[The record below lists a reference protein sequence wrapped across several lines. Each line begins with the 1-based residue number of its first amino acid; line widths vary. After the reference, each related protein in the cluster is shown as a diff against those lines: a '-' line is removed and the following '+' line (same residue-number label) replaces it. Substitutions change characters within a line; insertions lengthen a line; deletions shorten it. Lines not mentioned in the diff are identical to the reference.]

1 MRKFILSL
9 VMGFSVV
16 FAIAQP
22 AAPTIAPLNGE
33 TLFTIEQ
40 EYQFQATA
48 ISGSMFGW
56 SVSPTTGYEE
66 LEGSHISDVF
76 KVKFTVPGT
85 YVLSCTVYDGQST
98 SEAGTY
104 EVEVTD
110 GTGTP
115 QLTYSVDPISVCAD
129 GSYYEVHVFVS
140 GGEAE
145 QGTYQIWVNEFTA
158 YEAETGGSVLVFPVP
173 LGNSE
178 VGTYDVFFR
187 NPQHENIATTTMTV
201 TAPPS
206 APTITVSGVT
216 GGNYM
221 VGESYSFAAN
231 GSSLDEYEWIV
242 SSKNS
247 TGYEFVGSTL
257 EQTTSIKFT
266 EAGDY
271 TIKVVETSNGCS
283 SESELQIT
291 VHAGSSQQIT
301 YTAEP
306 ATLCTGDYMSY
317 GVSASDVITSE
328 LELKINQQTFTGYS
342 KGDNVYIFDLS
353 GLTTPG
359 TYNATVVDVTNN
371 NTVVATSV
379 ITVADG
385 PELPTISSQETT
397 FTVGGQYVFSAISS
411 TSDVTYMWGMMTVP
425 DSPVSPIYEF
435 VDGFNSQSTTIKF
448 NAGGTYIISCH
459 TELNGCSSSEATYN
473 VTVDGGSSSQS
484 AFETI
489 PEYVTYCINGSN
501 WDFRIKAT
509 SQISSS
515 DKFYMED
522 LDNSHSIMGTVSNN
536 AVIFNI
542 SEFAWTE
549 GSYSVK
555 ITDSQSNQIGSSNI
569 TITSEGPSVLVANW
583 NSTFVVG
590 QPLQFMNERYD
601 ESATYVWSIVD
612 TDEQDYTVRTAG
624 QMAYITFSKAG
635 TYTVKCTGYYGS
647 PECSNEDTWGTFTVV
662 EETLQDITYAA
673 EPQSFCYN
681 EDSEGDF
688 EVTASE
694 ELDGG
699 SYNLVVNGNSTY
711 STDRTDG
718 DKIYFELSGIPA
730 GTYDVEVWNGALTK
744 LLCSSTLTIV
754 GSDSDFSVQ
763 GPETGVL
770 NEAITY
776 TITNPTADMTYTW
789 AVEMYGGDYNS
800 PADEGSYFADSF
812 DGTSFTVTFLVASED
827 YRITCFN
834 TCGTGTELALN
845 IINPEMYACKDTYSN
860 TYYESLSDALDAMGD
875 DYNSITLLKDIEE
888 NRYVYASKNLT
899 LDLNGYTATIKSLS
913 ASQSLTISNGTFNG
927 MINGE
932 YTNSSSTLQIDNATV
947 NSIPSIAGRTSFFWN
962 AENVSISNNG
972 TLEVQDSA
980 YFGCDE
986 GFSLNIDATSQVVL
1000 NGSTLITASTDTT
1013 TVLNEIRKYLP
1024 DGYTATALDFSWEC
1038 GGHSIVLSPDA
1049 NVTLRPAVRAWF
1061 EETNLSVMIGD
1072 SVQVCLHV
1080 EADDP
1085 NFDIEN
1091 CAITFGYGEGE
1102 VQFIP
1107 DPENPNC
1114 TYVKALPGASGS
1126 IIGATLVYNGTTYY
1140 PSNGVMV
1147 RFEERPVELVCPA
1160 TPLAFEDGSYE
1171 LQINE
1176 WCDIAYHT
1184 FKWASD
1190 DESVATVDQ
1199 LGNVTFVKP
1208 GDVTI
1213 SCTSTYN
1220 YDDKDV
1226 TTATCPLSIEQ
1237 SVSYWATDTIFC
1249 QGQSGRVTIE
1259 SNKELNLE
1267 SFGVQDENGNAV
1279 SATVS
1284 QGSPYA
1290 YINYSE
1296 LQTGVYYITSA
1307 GKQVAS
1313 FHVIANS
1320 LPDAS
1325 FDCPTDAVEG
1335 GVWNVTA
1342 AKGYYS
1348 YYWSSDGIS
1357 FPDDTNLSQ
1366 EVTFETAGPVWVA
1379 LHVED
1384 EFGCVSNDTCRF
1396 TIAEG
1401 PQTYSVNYNG
1411 KDEINW
1417 CHGAEGGHVAFTV
1430 ASNKD
1435 IPESLTVN
1443 HDWASNV
1450 QVTVYGKEAS
1460 IEFDYPY
1467 AGRQGFQLITINDD
1481 DNDGNNDTT
1490 IVVENVNAYGYGYLQ
1505 ANIDM
1510 YDQVDTVVNFA
1521 ESQEI
1526 TLEVSCLET
1535 LDLCTSCG
1543 WGATF
1548 SWSYDEESIDGEC
1561 LEWVNPDTQECNK
1574 SKMKFT
1580 FSQAGTYTFEAQTH
1594 QNGCSSEWT
1603 SKTIYVVPFDR
1614 SLFSLSPEVDTI
1626 EIGDADGIQFTLNY
1640 DGEPYSDYT
1649 LKSDGDVTIDAN
1661 SVYDNEVVG
1670 TYEIQ
1675 AVVSGLVVATARLAV
1690 VPVVVNYTVA
1700 DVEMCQDQED
1710 VVATISADRSIY
1722 GRSVTVRDEQDN
1734 TYFPEYND
1742 NNDAAFFGVSGL
1754 NLGLGTYTFRV
1765 YDNDEYK
1772 TEFNVTVHSLPRAN
1786 IECPVDPV
1794 VGDTWTPNTAMAEGL
1809 TYHWWSENI
1818 SSLDGTTSCC
1828 PTVTFTEAGSFSATL
1843 VVKDNETGCLSEG
1856 ATCEFTVGEKA
1867 QEYFLNCPDGDLSL
1881 GESYYVMFLN
1891 AGDATGKTLT
1901 WSTSDEEIVSLAPDS
1916 DNGQCVVNF
1925 KQVGTA
1931 QIYCQVAEPTGE
1943 VLEMVACTLNIVQP
1957 KAVYFSQGTYE
1968 VENGTPTTICLT
1980 AEGLDLTNAQITYEV
1995 SNDKILSVEPSAA
2008 ATGCAVLTSGVTTTE
2023 TLSIVA
2029 TIVVGEETYEA
2040 TADVHVVEPFV
2051 CEGQK
2056 IVGGTYIDLEEN
2068 NFVDGDN
2075 YRFKMIGT
2083 SNFDGNI
2090 IVHIREYVF
2099 TEETQSVIISSQVA
2113 HEVYKG
2119 QEFSFYDLLE
2129 ISNVVEAG
2137 NRAFKLYIS
2146 PMPSECPTGYDE
2158 FGSPV
2163 CYGELCQTY
2172 YALAKEEKQEC
2183 STVAFE
2189 YSAADNNYIYS
2200 ADGLAYEAKD
2210 GDKFNVSWTATSDF
2224 SGTINL
2230 ALIDKSAG
2238 ANYWQEVSSWASIE
2252 VTAGV
2257 PFSVDEVFT
2266 IDGLVSTSPEIAL
2279 FATVNDQVD
2288 GASFCMTNFWFHKLG
2303 DIVQECTNYELDGE
2317 NSVQLQYVY
2326 NGDNIAVGDTYNYE
2340 VFGTAQFTGDL
2351 FFSLVDQS
2359 EEVGYW
2365 DMLADSKVFSVVEG
2379 ERFEIKGAFTV
2390 AKEPTSSYPGIYF
2403 TVGRIDANQSG
2414 EIKTICVLNSAIY
2427 KANGG
2432 DECYSKIYV
2441 DGDNSTVV
2449 TSIYPYQME
2458 VGDVYEYY
2466 ISGTAD
2472 FTGEAMVS
2480 FTDVSEE
2487 VDYYFPLADI
2497 VTFEVTEGESF
2508 SQRGTFT
2515 VTNLTSSEYPEYSLM
2530 IGRNN
2535 GTVGETSSFCIE
2547 NAYIER
2553 QIQSF
2558 TMSKPELNM
2567 FVGGKNFIYVL
2578 GDGQPYNGDV
2588 EWGVTDL
2595 SGSTTPCVTVDYGE
2609 IYANSEGQAKIYAKV
2624 HDQIVATAI
2633 VTVTTFSCDGG
2644 ELYTTSNNNDT
2655 PYIVYPL
2662 SGITAGD
2669 SYKVT
2674 IDGKTDYDGVL
2685 ATAVV
2690 DFSSVSEDDGPAQG
2704 SNLGE
2709 IMVKAG
2715 QEFSYNT
2722 ILTVVSTDASAPE
2735 YKMILLL
2742 GGSEELDEFKLC
2754 ATQLSVEKFTAQY
2767 TIDGIYDSYMFV
2779 GETKQLTIKNIDGT
2793 VYGGNAQ
2800 WISTDENVVAI
2811 GNDGYVYAKSEGVA
2825 EVQVIIGGDI
2835 AATTLINVERATG
2848 ISIGL
2853 DKPGYEIANVGDEQI
2868 VYINASGLQAATFTY
2883 QYDESIIEV
2892 TPIQGTNSLRV
2903 KGLKV
2908 GSTHLF
2914 VTATLDGES
2923 YEAGAVVEVGGGST
2937 SNDYTLAFAQS
2948 KYEITEGESI
2958 SACLTIG
2965 EGFKHFDPQFTFDQ
2979 TVISISDP
2987 IDGSDCGVITG
2998 LKAGQTFVEVIAEA
3012 PDGKFYSAQTEVIVN
3027 AKYIQDDYKLSF
3039 EQETYEVY
3047 EGETIE
3053 TCLIIGRAFEHGF
3066 QPTMSYDE
3074 TIITVNE
3081 PTAAQS
3087 ENCGSVTGVKEGT
3100 SLITLDVEKEG
3111 THYTAKTHIVVLK
3124 KNVEL
3129 PQMAAP
3135 VVTTEMVTLCYSKN
3149 AVSDNVTSLDEY
3161 VEKSSTDARLKW
3173 YDAAG
3178 NALTS
3183 APIVDA
3189 KTAGKRIY
3197 HVSQIA
3203 SGYNES
3209 EKVALAVNIIYVAA
3223 PELNIYEQKVCD
3235 NTQTQAFVAKSQNNE
3250 IYWYQGEGNP
3260 VAQNTNTFM
3269 PTEAGTYL
3277 VRAIDVAN
3285 GCVSDFAT
3293 VSYAVGNAV
3302 KPEIQYE
3309 DKEYALGETV
3319 ALAVQAIDEEL
3330 YSVVWKV
3337 DGSVYQ
3343 GTSVAVSFA
3352 EEGGYMIPCTI
3363 IEKSSGCSASDTSIV
3378 TVKNLVVPVTSIS
3391 VEPGAMELYTNE
3403 KGHFAVSFE
3412 PAHAT
3417 NQRYVVTVADT
3428 SVAVVSGAT
3437 VIPVGA
3443 GETTLTVSSAENG
3456 DISASVSVKVTE
3468 YVAARSISVP
3478 KIVTMAVGE
3487 STKIS
3492 ASVLPSNASK
3502 NKVYFM
3508 EKSDSSVVKVSA
3520 DGTVVAKG
3528 EGTAV
3533 VNSYTEGGLQ
3543 AVTVVYVTSN
3553 AEEITSIE
3561 VPERVAMKVG
3571 DSVSVPVK
3579 VTPTSLLIKEL
3590 EWTIEDNSVASYNDG
3605 VLKALKKG
3613 ETTLSVSY
3621 KGISETVT
3629 IVVNASSAPSVT
3641 TVPQVVMNQDGTATV
3656 DLSMYVTDEGGFG
3669 NLTVTPSSD
3678 DFTVTVED
3686 GKITIRPADPS
3697 YVGTDTVS
3705 VVVTNGEGLSAEVE
3719 VPVTVQETENKA
3731 PVVKLHEILF
3741 KEDDI
3746 IKQIDLSDIAEDD
3759 MTDWSGLKYT
3769 FSIPRNGMNNE
3780 QRITAKVMK
3789 KTQLRIVKML
3799 SFDQDS
3805 IFVSVSDGVNT
3816 TLDTIIVYVGS
3827 IPNKAPVIAEI
3838 PVQNETDES
3847 VFGTIDLTK
3856 YVTDDYTTP
3865 AAITW
3870 TTSAS
3875 ENISVAVANGVAGV
3889 TVLNE
3894 FWRGAEAI
3902 KFYAK
3907 DEEGAMDS
3915 AVVYYVRNV
3924 TIKTEPEV

>member
-1 MRKFILSL
+1 MKKFLL
-9 VMGFSVV
+9 SVV
-16 FAIAQP
+16 TILCVTFTAVGQFSINWEDDTHYPVSVCNGTDFEIVVHTVSPNEMCASFSSP
-22 AAPTIAPLNGE
+22 RYDGECEGGVESGSEYISNVNFTVIDSYTFIVTGTAVGIGSSSLWVYNDPSHMYIDITVVEAPSSSPTIFSLSGGPYSINEEYEFMAGSGDEYLWSATPDSYEIIEGE
-33 TLFTIEQ
+33 TSSI
-40 EYQFQATA
+40 
-48 ISGSMFGW
+48 
-56 SVSPTTGYEE
+56 
-66 LEGSHISDVF
+66 
-76 KVKFTVPGT
+76 VK
-85 YVLSCTVYDGQST
+85 
-98 SEAGTY
+98 
-104 EVEVTD
+104 
-110 GTGTP
+110 
-115 QLTYSVDPISVCAD
+115 
-129 GSYYEVHVFVS
+129 
-140 GGEAE
+140 
-145 QGTYQIWVNEFTA
+145 
-158 YEAETGGSVLVFPVP
+158 
-173 LGNSE
+173 
-178 VGTYDVFFR
+178 
-187 NPQHENIATTTMTV
+187 M
-201 TAPPS
+201 
-206 APTITVSGVT
+206 
-216 GGNYM
+216 
-221 VGESYSFAAN
+221 
-231 GSSLDEYEWIV
+231 
-242 SSKNS
+242 
-247 TGYEFVGSTL
+247 
-257 EQTTSIKFT
+257 KFT

-271 TIKVVETSNGCS
+271 SVTCHVYYTGYDCPVSGSTSIEVTNGA
-283 SESELQIT
+283 T
-291 VHAGSSQQIT
+291 QQDIT
-301 YTAEP
+301 YTVPEQS
-306 ATLCTGDYMSY
+306 TICRGGDMTYYVVGSEE
-317 GVSASDVITSE
+317 ITSE
-328 LELKINQQTFTGYS
+328 LTLVVGLESFTGTS
-342 KGDNVYIFDLS
+342 KTLEYGTPDNQTQTVYVYEFDLS
-353 GLTTPG
+353 GMTPTSG
-359 TYNATVVDVTNN
+359 TFSAEVMENGEKVASGTITLADTPEEPTITSTAQTFVTGEVYTFTAESQSVVDEYLWVMTQSVGANPHDGYEFIGDSTSSSVQVKFNKVGPFILLCQEYNNGCGPVFGEISVEVEGGSASQYTFESIPNATYCFYDT
-371 NTVVATSV
+371 
-379 ITVADG
+379 
-385 PELPTISSQETT
+385 EK
-397 FTVGGQYVFSAISS
+397 
-411 TSDVTYMWGMMTVP
+411 TY
-425 DSPVSPIYEF
+425 
-435 VDGFNSQSTTIKF
+435 
-448 NAGGTYIISCH
+448 
-459 TELNGCSSSEATYN
+459 
-473 VTVDGGSSSQS
+473 
-484 AFETI
+484 
-489 PEYVTYCINGSN
+489 
-501 WDFRIKAT
+501 RIKAT
-509 SQISSS
+509 SDITGATFIMTDEMTETSIQGVVSGNEVV
-515 DKFYMED
+515 FD
-522 LDNSHSIMGTVSNN
+522 LSAFTFDG
-536 AVIFNI
+536 
-542 SEFAWTE
+542 
-549 GSYSVK
+549 GSQTT
-555 ITDSQSNQIGSSNI
+555 ITDGEGNTIGTPYI
-569 TITSEGPSVLVANW
+569 TMTTSGPSVLVANW
-583 NSTFVVG
+583 NSGDMVVG
-590 QPLQFMNERYD
+590 QPLRFMNERYQLN
-601 ESATYVWSIVD
+601 ATYIWSVVD
-612 TDEQDYTVRTAG
+612 TDEQDYTVSTEA
-624 QMAYITFSKAG
+624 QWAYITFSKAG

-647 PECSNEDTWGTFTVV
+647 SECSSEDTWGTFTVV
-662 EETLQDITYAA
+662 EETQQDTTYFA

-744 LLCSSTLTIV
+744 LLCSSTLTIIDTV
-754 GSDSDFSVQ
+754 INVQ
-763 GPETGVL
+763 GPETGMT

-776 TITNPTADMTYTW
+776 TIIEPAADMTYTW
-789 AVEMYGGDYNS
+789 AVIMFDGNMNIPVS
-800 PADEGSYFADSF
+800 PDSYTAESSE
-812 DGTSFTVTFLVASED
+812 GTSFTVTFLEASED
-827 YRITCFN
+827 YLILCSN
-834 TCGTGTELALN
+834 SCGHRTEVAVN
-845 IINPEMYACKDTYSN
+845 IIDADMYACKNSYSD
-860 TYYESLSDALDAMGD
+860 TYYESLSDAFDAMED
-875 DYNSITLLKDIEE
+875 DNSITLLKDITES
-888 NRYVYASKNLT
+888 YLYPSKNVT
-899 LDLNGYTATIKSLS
+899 LDLNEHTATITSLN
-913 ASQSLTISNGTFNG
+913 AYQSLTITNGTFDG

-932 YTNSSSTLQIDNATV
+932 YTNSSSSLTIRNATV
-947 NSIPSIAGRTSFFWN
+947 NCVPSMEGRSSLKWSGESIT
-962 AENVSISNNG
+962 ISDNG

-980 YFGCDE
+980 YFGNDE
-986 GFSLNIDATSQVVL
+986 GFTLNIDATSQVVL
-1000 NGSTLITASTDTT
+1000 NGAQLVTFSSDTAN
-1013 TVLNEIRKYLP
+1013 VLNQIRQYLP
-1024 DGYTATALDFSWEC
+1024 EGYTATADELNTDIMAYP
-1038 GGHSIVLSPDA
+1038 IVLSPDA
-1049 NVTLRPAVRAWF
+1049 NVTLRPTFRAWF
-1061 EETNLSVMIGD
+1061 EETELSVMIGD

-1085 NFDIEN
+1085 DFDIAN
-1091 CAITFGYGEGE
+1091 CTITFGYGEGE

-1114 TYVKALPGASGS
+1114 TYVKALPGAGGS
-1126 IIGATLVYNGTTYY
+1126 IIGATILYNGKTYY

-1249 QGQSGRVTIE
+1249 QGQSGRVKIE

-1384 EFGCVSNDTCRF
+1384 EFGCASNDTCRF

-1401 PQTYSVNYNG
+1401 AQKYFVPEEVT
-1411 KDEINW
+1411 W
-1417 CHGAEGGHVAFTV
+1417 CHGAEGGHVSFTV
-1430 ASNKD
+1430 TSNKD

-1443 HDWASNV
+1443 HDWATNIE
-1450 QVTVYGKEAS
+1450 TEINGTEATIS
-1460 IEFDYPY
+1460 FDYPY
-1467 AGRQGFQLITINDD
+1467 NGRQGFQLITIE
-1481 DNDGNNDTT
+1481 GGDTT
-1490 IVVENVNAYGYGYLQ
+1490 VVVENVNAFGKGHLKPAFPEDQDSVVIFGNGNTIELMAGGSAGSTSGSWYTALGSQ
-1505 ANIDM
+1505 ARFNWYYDDEVTKLCLADM
-1510 YDQVDTVVNFA
+1510 INEGSD
-1521 ESQEI
+1521 
-1526 TLEVSCLET
+1526 
-1535 LDLCTSCG
+1535 
-1543 WGATF
+1543 
-1548 SWSYDEESIDGEC
+1548 
-1561 LEWVNPDTQECNK
+1561 CNNARVR
-1574 SKMKFT
+1574 FT
-1580 FSQAGTYTFEAQTH
+1580 FPQTGTYSVGFSISDD
-1594 QNGCSSEWT
+1594 GCYSDAIY
-1603 SKTIYVVPFDR
+1603 KNIYVVDFDPT
-1614 SLFSLSPEVDTI
+1614 LFSIAPEKDTI
-1626 EIGDADGIQFTLNY
+1626 EIGAPNGAQFTLNY
-1640 DGEPYSDYT
+1640 DGEPYSNYT
-1649 LKSDGDVTIDAN
+1649 LKSDGDVTIDGT
-1661 SVYDNEVVG
+1661 SVFDNEIVG
-1670 TYEIQ
+1670 TFEIY
-1675 AVVSGLVVATARLAV
+1675 AEVSGLRVATAWITV
-1690 VPVVVNYTVA
+1690 VERPIEYTVENVSVCEGTDDA
-1700 DVEMCQDQED
+1700 EAVIY
-1710 VVATISADRSIY
+1710 ASGSIY
-1722 GRSVTVRDEQDN
+1722 GKSVTVRDEEEN
-1734 TYFPEYND
+1734 VYWPEYNEK
-1742 NNDAAFFGVSGL
+1742 NDGAILHL
-1754 NLGLGTYTFRV
+1754 NYLSVGTYTFKV
-1765 YDNDEYK
+1765 YEDDVYK
-1772 TEFNVTVHSLPRAN
+1772 TEFTVRVNSLPNAY
-1786 IECPVDPV
+1786 IECPIDPV
-1794 VGDTWTPNTAMAEGL
+1794 VGDTWKPNTAMAEGL
-1809 TYHWWSENI
+1809 TYHWWSEDI

-1828 PTVTFTEAGSFSATL
+1828 PTVTFTEAGSFSTTL

-1901 WSTSDEEIVSLAPDS
+1901 WSTSDEEIVTLAPDS

-2029 TIVVGEETYEA
+2029 IIVVGEETYEA
-2040 TADVHVVEPFV
+2040 TADVHIVEPFV

-2090 IVHIREYVF
+2090 IVHICEYVF

-2146 PMPSECPTGYDE
+2146 PMPNECPTGYDE

-2183 STVAFE
+2183 STIAFE

-2200 ADGLAYEAKD
+2200 VDGLAYEAKD

-2230 ALIDKSAG
+2230 ALIDKSAE

-2288 GASFCMTNFWFHKLG
+2288 GASFCMTNFLFHKLG
-2303 DIVQECTNYELDGE
+2303 EIVQECTTLELDGE

-2351 FFSLVDQS
+2351 FFCLVDQS

-2365 DMLADSKVFSVVEG
+2365 DMLADSKSISVVEG
-2379 ERFEIKGAFTV
+2379 EHFEIKGAFTV
-2390 AKEPTSSYPGIYF
+2390 TKEPTSSYPEINF

-2414 EIKTICVLNSAIY
+2414 EIKTICVLSSAIY

-2432 DECYSKIYV
+2432 DECYNKIYV

-2487 VDYYFPLADI
+2487 VDYYFPLADL

-2674 IDGKTDYDGVL
+2674 INGKTDYDGVIM
-2685 ATAVV
+2685 AIVA
-2690 DFSSVSEDDGPAQG
+2690 DFSAGNNADGLTQG
-2704 SNLGE
+2704 SNIGE

-2715 QEFSYNT
+2715 QEFTYNT
-2722 ILTVVSTDASAPE
+2722 ILTVVPTDASVPE
-2735 YKMILLL
+2735 YKMLFLL
-2742 GGSEELDEFKLC
+2742 GGPEELDECNLC
-2754 ATQLSVEKFTAQY
+2754 ATQFSVEKFTAQY
-2767 TIDGIYDSYMFV
+2767 SIYGASNMYVNDG
-2779 GETKQLTIKNIDGT
+2779 TQLTIYNIDGPE
-2793 VYGGNAQ
+2793 YGGDAQ
-2800 WISTDENVVAI
+2800 WVSTDESVVAV
-2811 GNDGYVYAKSEGVA
+2811 GNNGYVFAKSEGVA
-2825 EVQVIIGGDI
+2825 EIQVIIGGEI
-2835 AATTLINVERATG
+2835 AATALITVSNGQSPYFSMGFDE
-2848 ISIGL
+2848 
-2853 DKPGYEIANVGDEQI
+2853 PGYVFDNVGDEQTICVNIEGSYEGELRYEYDSSFIKVMDSPYGDRCKI
-2868 VYINASGLQAATFTY
+2868 VKALKPGRSHFRVSVMRDGEICQAGAAISVDDDNMLQFVDRKYEVSVGEEIDACLWVGDGFEGGFQPQFEYDNNVISLSGLNEY
-2883 QYDESIIEV
+2883 NCGI
-2892 TPIQGTNSLRV
+2892 L
-2903 KGLKV
+2903 KGLRAGQTLLV
-2908 GSTHLF
+2908 VSTYKNN
-2914 VTATLDGES
+2914 TKYADT
-2923 YEAGAVVEVGGGST
+2923 VVVNVI
-2937 SNDYTLAFAQS
+2937 SNQGQDDYALAFAQS

-2958 SACLTIG
+2958 RACLTIGEGFDHFDPSFTFDDEVISIANPTDHSDCGTVTGLKAGSTTINLSAVAPDGKTYTATTEVIVNAKPELDYTLAFDMHSYEINEGESISACLTIG
-2965 EGFKHFDPQFTFDQ
+2965 EGFGGGIQPEFEFNES
-2979 TVISISDP
+2979 VISIADPSDKE
-2987 IDGSDCGVITG
+2987 SSCGVITG
-2998 LKAGQTFVEVIAEA
+2998 LKAGMTSVVVSLYANDTRYADTTFV
-3012 PDGKFYSAQTEVIVN
+3012 T
-3027 AKYIQDDYKLSF
+3027 
-3039 EQETYEVY
+3039 
-3047 EGETIE
+3047 
-3053 TCLIIGRAFEHGF
+3053 
-3066 QPTMSYDE
+3066 
-3074 TIITVNE
+3074 
-3081 PTAAQS
+3081 
-3087 ENCGSVTGVKEGT
+3087 
-3100 SLITLDVEKEG
+3100 
-3111 THYTAKTHIVVLK
+3111 VLK
-3124 KNVEL
+3124 QNVED
-3129 PQMAAP
+3129 PQMEAP
-3135 VVTTEMVTLCYSKN
+3135 VVTTEMVTLCYSKT
-3149 AVSDNVTSLDEY
+3149 AVSDNMTSLDEY
-3161 VEKSSTDARLKW
+3161 VEMSSADARLRW

-3178 NALTS
+3178 NALTA
-3183 APIVDA
+3183 APIIDP
-3189 KTAGKRIY
+3189 KTVGKRIY
-3197 HVSQIA
+3197 YVSQIA

-3209 EKVALAVNIIYVAA
+3209 EKVALAVNIVYVAA

-3391 VEPGAMELYTNE
+3391 VEPGDMELYTNE

-3437 VIPVGA
+3437 VIPV
-3443 GETTLTVSSAENG
+3443 
-3456 DISASVSVKVTE
+3456 
-3468 YVAARSISVP
+3468 
-3478 KIVTMAVGE
+3478 
-3487 STKIS
+3487 
-3492 ASVLPSNASK
+3492 
-3502 NKVYFM
+3502 
-3508 EKSDSSVVKVSA
+3508 
-3520 DGTVVAKG
+3520 
-3528 EGTAV
+3528 
-3533 VNSYTEGGLQ
+3533 
-3543 AVTVVYVTSN
+3543 
-3553 AEEITSIE
+3553 
-3561 VPERVAMKVG
+3561 
-3571 DSVSVPVK
+3571 
-3579 VTPTSLLIKEL
+3579 
-3590 EWTIEDNSVASYNDG
+3590 
-3605 VLKALKKG
+3605 
-3613 ETTLSVSY
+3613 
-3621 KGISETVT
+3621 
-3629 IVVNASSAPSVT
+3629 
-3641 TVPQVVMNQDGTATV
+3641 
-3656 DLSMYVTDEGGFG
+3656 
-3669 NLTVTPSSD
+3669 
-3678 DFTVTVED
+3678 
-3686 GKITIRPADPS
+3686 
-3697 YVGTDTVS
+3697 
-3705 VVVTNGEGLSAEVE
+3705 
-3719 VPVTVQETENKA
+3719 
-3731 PVVKLHEILF
+3731 
-3741 KEDDI
+3741 
-3746 IKQIDLSDIAEDD
+3746 
-3759 MTDWSGLKYT
+3759 
-3769 FSIPRNGMNNE
+3769 
-3780 QRITAKVMK
+3780 
-3789 KTQLRIVKML
+3789 
-3799 SFDQDS
+3799 
-3805 IFVSVSDGVNT
+3805 
-3816 TLDTIIVYVGS
+3816 
-3827 IPNKAPVIAEI
+3827 
-3838 PVQNETDES
+3838 
-3847 VFGTIDLTK
+3847 
-3856 YVTDDYTTP
+3856 
-3865 AAITW
+3865 
-3870 TTSAS
+3870 
-3875 ENISVAVANGVAGV
+3875 
-3889 TVLNE
+3889 
-3894 FWRGAEAI
+3894 
-3902 KFYAK
+3902 
-3907 DEEGAMDS
+3907 
-3915 AVVYYVRNV
+3915 
-3924 TIKTEPEV
+3924 